1 VRHTCPRVKKYHY
14 LSVVLFLLLWV
25 LGVNLYLPAVQKDLA
40 EAARKTISGKQYGGV
55 FNEVSVSFSG
65 QEAVLSGKV
74 ATAEQSAEVEK
85 IVREQVRLPDQ
96 QPTRNPVIAVH
107 NNIEVNP
114 ELAHAPWLIATSFG
128 ESRRVDGYLKSA
140 DQSLQLFSSLGGNL
154 PGAKLNRQ
162 AIVDEKSLPV
172 KDWQKTIATLPDFAK
187 LLEGKKDKE
196 ASLVAATNCD
206 GEWKVFPPEVTD
218 DEVAEYLQ
226 ASRVTAKQVSMALN
240 DLRTMPSAE
249 EVARKKAEELKKAE
263 AVRQQLEKAMA
274 ESKAKAEA
282 DAKAKAEQAVP
293 AAPAT
298 EGGKSDVKDSADA
311 KDAAPK

>member
-1 VRHTCPRVKKYHY
+1 MRHSCACVKKYHY

-25 LGVNLYLPAVQKDLA
+25 LGVNLYIPAVQKDLA
-40 EAARKTISGKQYGGV
+40 EAARKSISGKQYAGV
-55 FNEVSVSFSG
+55 FDNVSIGFSG

-96 QPTRNPVIAVH
+96 QPMRNPVIAVL
-107 NNIEVNP
+107 NNIEVSP

-196 ASLVAATNCD
+196 ASLIAATNCD
-206 GEWKVFPPEVTD
+206 GEWKVFPPDVTD
-218 DEVAEYLQ
+218 EDVAKYLQ
-226 ASRVTAKQVSMALN
+226 ASRVTAKQVHMALN

-249 EVARKKAEELKKAE
+249 EVARKKAEELKKTE
-263 AVRQQLEKAMA
+263 AARQQLEKTMA
-274 ESKAKAEA
+274 E
-282 DAKAKAEQAVP
+282 AKAKAELAVS
-293 AAPAT
+293 AAPAP
-298 EGGKSDVKDSADA
+298 EGGKSDAKEAPDS
-311 KDAAPK
+311 KEAAPK